1 MILSLFNRLVRAR
14 DQRDRG
20 EGDPN
25 AGRATRKWVGGGLEP
40 SRPDPAYHRLL
51 KDSAR
56 SLASASVEPNDRHC
70 RLLRAESAR
79 HRQCAAYEH
88 QLAPVH
94 SMTSS
99 APASK
104 DRGTVSPSVFAVFR
118 FMTNSSFVG
127 CSTGKSPGFA
137 PLNILSI
144 KPAAR

>member
-1 MILSLFNRLVRAR
+1 MAWNLL
-14 DQRDRG
+14 D
-20 EGDPN
+20 
-25 AGRATRKWVGGGLEP
+25 P
-40 SRPDPAYHRLL
+40 SRPFTACS
-51 KDSAR
+51 KTSGGF
-56 SLASASVEPNDRHC
+56 LASASVEPNDRHC
-70 RLLRAESAR
+70 RLVRAESAR
-79 HRQCAAYEH
+79 HRQCAAYEKH
-88 QLAPVH
+88 QLAPLH